1 MKRATLSLFAAGVFA
16 FVGTIALAADPVP
29 QSPASPSSTA
39 SPPTLPAASAQT
51 AAPADA
57 ALIAEDKTLREQGF
71 KPEMRK
77 GVKYYCHSEAPL
89 GSRFERTTCMTA
101 EQSMDKRRQSKEMT
115 ERAQRIQTNPTKG

>member
-1 MKRATLSLFAAGVFA
+1 MKRFTLSVFAAGVLA
-16 FVGTIALAADPVP
+16 FLGPFALAADPAP
-29 QSPASPSSTA
+29 QSAATPTSAAAQPAP
-39 SPPTLPAASAQT
+39 PAASAQT
-51 AAPADA
+51 EAPIDA

-77 GVKYYCHSEAPL
+77 GIKYYCHSEAPL